1 MFEAIAAAVV
11 YGLAAGLTPGPL
23 FALVLR
29 QSLQHGPREGMRA
42 AFAPLLTD
50 GPIVILTLLAVDRLQ
65 RYRPAFA
72 VLGILGA
79 LYLLFLAH
87 ESWTSR
93 PPASAAAI
101 EAPRSLRQAV
111 IVNYL
116 NPNPW
121 IFWVAVGAST
131 IARAVRSAGWPAA
144 AAFVVIFLG
153 LLVGS
158 KLLLA
163 AIVGR
168 SRVAIIG
175 RWYTPAMRCLA
186 ILLVAFAVMTARDAA
201 ALLRSPI
208 C

>member
-1 MFEAIAAAVV
+1 
-11 YGLAAGLTPGPL
+11 
-23 FALVLR
+23 
-29 QSLQHGPREGMRA
+29 MRA
-42 AFAPLLTD
+42 ALAPLLTD
-50 GPIVILTLLAVDRLQ
+50 GPIVILTLLAVDLLQ

-79 LYLLFLAH
+79 LYLLFLAY

-93 PPASAAAI
+93 PPARDNVI
-101 EAPRSLRQAV
+101 QAPRSLMQAV

-131 IARAVRSAGWPAA
+131 IARAMRSAGWPAA
-144 AAFVVIFLG
+144 AAFVLIFLS
-153 LLVGS
+153 LLVGG

-163 AIVGR
+163 LLVGR
-168 SRVAIIG
+168 SREAIIG
-175 RWYTPAMRCLA
+175 RWYTPTMRCLA

-201 ALLRSPI
+201 ALLRSV
-208 C
+208 